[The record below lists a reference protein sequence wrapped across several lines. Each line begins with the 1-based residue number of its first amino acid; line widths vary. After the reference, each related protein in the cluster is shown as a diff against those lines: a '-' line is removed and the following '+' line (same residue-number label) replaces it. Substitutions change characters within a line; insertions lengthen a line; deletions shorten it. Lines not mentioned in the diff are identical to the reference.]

1 MSEQA
6 RIETAIDTT
15 IDNCEVLRARLAKY
29 EDAEGRPLHIDV
41 NKAARALCNRHADI
55 CGVDREDQWKTY
67 SQDFIEDAATVLAA
81 LEAKPSGMALPE
93 RMTWDGLRAT
103 ACNIRGEGWNAC
115 LDEVSRLNPAPSH
128 GEQVRDGWKLV
139 PERMHLSREAIESIT
154 AHCGD
159 GQEDAGY
166 GPYSDGVLWVGEIEE
181 EDGAKTYGLHI
192 ATTDY
197 PEEGSTTL
205 VEFAAP
211 SAASQ
216 KGGE

>member
-1 MSEQA
+1 MNYREAWANGEIEAGTLVDAIEDQA
-6 RIETAIDTT
+6 REIERLNYRYQREVYGLNNEGDPIGGDPAGGYAN
-15 IDNCEVLRARLAKY
+15 DNARLRK
-29 EDAEGRPLHIDV
+29 E
-41 NKAARALCNRHADI
+41 
-55 CGVDREDQWKTY
+55 
-67 SQDFIEDAATVLAA
+67 LAA
-81 LEAKPSGMALPE
+81 LKAQPVGVVLP
-93 RMTWDGLRAT
+93 DRASDEIT
-103 ACNIRGEGWNAC
+103 DPAGYDEGWNAC
-115 LDEVSRLNPAPSH
+115 LDEVSSLNPAPSH

>member
-1 MSEQA
+1 MTNELKAQPDPWKASGADWCSSIHSNPDAKAWADFFVAVFPGQA
-6 RIETAIDTT
+6 DKHELMIGWFANAMMAMHDH
-15 IDNCEVLRARLAKY
+15 L
-29 EDAEGRPLHIDV
+29 
-41 NKAARALCNRHADI
+41 KA
-55 CGVDREDQWKTY
+55 Q
-67 SQDFIEDAATVLAA
+67 
-81 LEAKPSGMALPE
+81 PSGVVLPE